1 MKTTKLTK
9 KIDDLGRIVIP
20 VELRNAL
27 SINNQDE
34 LEMYIEGSSIMLSK
48 KTKGCVLCDSKE
60 NLSEIKN
67 GKCLCFECLTQL
79 Q

>member
-27 SINNQDE
+27 HINHQDE
-34 LEMYIEGSSIMLSK
+34 IEMHIDGACIVLTK
-48 KTKGCVLCDSKE
+48 KTKGCILCDSKE
-60 NLSEIKN
+60 NLSEAKN
-67 GKCLCFECLTQL
+67 GKFICFECLGSL
-79 Q
+79 N